1 MQFMTDKGEY
11 RLYKWLAAHVRGFEL
26 HDPSDWVSHA
36 EASAMINR
44 YEIHIHPAES
54 TTGKPERLVLS
65 RDWFASK

>member
-1 MQFMTDKGEY
+1 MQYITDNGN
-11 RLYKWLAAHVRGFEL
+11 RQLHKWLSANVRGFEV
-26 HDPSDWVSHA
+26 HDYQDWIKHA

-44 YEIHIHPAES
+44 YEIHINPAES